1 MRKQPNPIFFYKSF
15 LELDGANLVTLLAFD
30 SQVMATLLSSDNAQY
45 FNEKFPIIYKNKLK
59 KKNGSG
65 FFYTNSIDVALKN
78 N

>member
-1 MRKQPNPIFFYKSF
+1 M
-15 LELDGANLVTLLAFD
+15 TLLAFD
-30 SQVMATLLSSDNAQY
+30 SQVMATLLSSDNAEY

-78 N
+78 NQIRAVNVIIEYIVNY